1 MAIRTF
7 TITPEA
13 VNTPNAFDYFGMLLG
28 LPRIQGEKNPAYRKR
43 LWDVYV
49 HRAGPSQEGLINGI
63 TRELGLKQYDALTVS
78 YTGPSTN
85 SPRVIVRDVQIEL
98 YSNWNL
104 VDESVSSNTLDG
116 EAIDTYSKSS
126 DGYYIGG
133 LIEEINS
140 SSYFTAA
147 IVNGVSE
154 KALSACLVDQDS
166 RKWQEAELLES
177 FYRNTLEYRDIIS
190 GSLTFS
196 AAGRDVFVDQK
207 ASEDSVLVSGDY
219 YIDYDN
225 SILISQDLP
234 PEDTIC
240 RYMYDELPLTLTAS
254 PVILHEFGSSY
265 FRSKV
270 FEQILQSDGTY
281 KDGLPLDAAIR
292 YINELL
298 SARGMLWGR

>member
-7 TITPEA
+7 TITPEV

-49 HRAGPSQEGLINGI
+49 HRAGPSQNGLINGV
-63 TRELGLKQYDALTVS
+63 TRELGLNQYDALTIS
-78 YTGPSTN
+78 YTGSSTN

-104 VDESVSSNTLDG
+104 VDESISSNTLDG
-116 EAIDTYSKSS
+116 EIIDIYSKSS
-126 DGYYIGG
+126 DAYYMGG
-133 LIEEINS
+133 LIDEINS
-140 SSYFTAA
+140 SSYFLAA
-147 IVNGVSE
+147 ITNGVSE

-166 RKWQEAELLES
+166 RKWQEAELLKP
-177 FYRNTLEYRDIIS
+177 FYRNTLEYRDIIP

-196 AAGRDVFVDQK
+196 AAGRDTFVAQK
-207 ASEDSVLVSGDY
+207 ASEALVLIPGDY
-219 YIDYDN
+219 YVDYDN
-225 SILISQDLP
+225 SIVISNTIP

-281 KDGLPLDAAIR
+281 VDGLPLDAAIK
-292 YINELL
+292 YINELM
-298 SARGMLWGR
+298 AAKGMLWGT

>member
-1 MAIRTF
+1 MTVRTF
-7 TITPEA
+7 TISPEII
-13 VNTPNAFDYFGMLLG
+13 NTPNAFDYLGMLLG

-49 HRAGPSQEGLINGI
+49 HRASSSQEGLTNGI
-63 TRELGLKQYDALTVS
+63 TRELGLSQYSALTIS
-78 YTGPSTN
+78 YTGSSAN

-104 VDESVSSNTLDG
+104 VDESLSSNELDG
-116 EAIDTYSKSS
+116 EAIDTYSKDS
-126 DGYYIGG
+126 DAYYIGG

-140 SSYFTAA
+140 SSYFQAA

-154 KALSACLVDQDS
+154 KALSVSLLDQDS
-166 RKWQEAELLES
+166 RKWQEAELLKS
-177 FYRNTLEYRDIIS
+177 FYRNTLEYRNIIP

-196 AAGRDVFVDQK
+196 AEGRNVFVNQK
-207 ASEDSVLVSGDY
+207 ASEGLVLVSGDY

-225 SILISQDLP
+225 SILISQTLP

-254 PVILHEFGSSY
+254 PIILHEFGSSY

-281 KDGLPLDAAIR
+281 VDGLPLDAAVR
-292 YINELL
+292 YINELM
-298 SARGMLWGR
+298 SAKGVLWGR

>member
-1 MAIRTF
+1 MAVRTF

-49 HRAGPSQEGLINGI
+49 HRAGSSQEGLINGI
-63 TRELGLKQYDALTVS
+63 TRELGLSQYDALTVS
-78 YTGPSTN
+78 YTGSSTN

-104 VDESVSSNTLDG
+104 VDESVSSNELDG
-116 EAIDTYSKSS
+116 EAIDIYSKSS
-126 DGYYIGG
+126 AAYYVGG

-140 SSYFTAA
+140 SSYFQAA
-147 IVNGVSE
+147 ITNGVSE
-154 KALSACLVDQDS
+154 RALSACLIDQDS
-166 RKWQEAELLES
+166 RKWQEAELLKP
-177 FYRNTLEYRDIIS
+177 FYRNTLEYRNIIS

-196 AAGRDVFVDQK
+196 AEGRNTFINQK
-207 ASEDSVLVSGDY
+207 TSEDLVLESGDY

-225 SILISQDLP
+225 SILISYDLP
-234 PEDTIC
+234 PQDTIC

-281 KDGLPLDAAIR
+281 EDGLPLDAAVR
-292 YINELL
+292 YINELMQ
-298 SARGMLWGR
+298 AKGMLWGS